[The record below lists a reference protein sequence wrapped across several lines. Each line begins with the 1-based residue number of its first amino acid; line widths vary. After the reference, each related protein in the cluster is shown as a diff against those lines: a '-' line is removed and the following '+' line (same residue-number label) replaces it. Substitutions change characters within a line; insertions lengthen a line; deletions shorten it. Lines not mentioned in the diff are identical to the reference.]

1 MSETSLG
8 ELLAPHLPY
17 VRRYARALTG
27 NQVAGDRI
35 VRATLEAIVAAPD
48 EFPRDVKPAIGLYRL
63 FETLWQASHAAG
75 GDAAAE
81 PVVLGDTTDLAVQSR
96 LATITPLSRRAL
108 LLTTMEG
115 FSHADAAVLL
125 DLDEDEVGVLVDQAL
140 TDIGGHGPA
149 RVLIIEDEPMIAM
162 DIQDIVEEYGHAV
175 TGIAST
181 RDEALRLFLETK
193 PELVL
198 ADIQLADNSSG
209 IDAVHDMWAHQQVPV
224 VFITAFPER
233 LLTGEKPE
241 PAFLITKPFQR
252 SAVQAAMAQALFF
265 HDKEPS

>member
-1 MSETSLG
+1 MTETSLG
-8 ELLAPHLPY
+8 TQLAPHLPY

-35 VRATLEAIVAAPD
+35 VRATLEAIVAAP
-48 EFPRDVKPAIGLYRL
+48 EAFPRGLSPRLGLYSL
-63 FETLWQASHAAG
+63 FEALWQASHAAG
-75 GDAAAE
+75 GDDALFAAASN
-81 PVVLGDTTDLAVQSR
+81 TDLAVQSR
-96 LATITPLSRRAL
+96 LAAITPVSRRAL

-115 FSHADAAVLL
+115 FSPAEAAQLL
-125 DLDEDEVGVLVDQAL
+125 RVKEDDVAQLVQAAL
-140 TDIGGHGPA
+140 SDIGNQTKA

-162 DIQDIVEEYGHAV
+162 DIQDIVEDSGHIV

-181 RDEALRLFLETK
+181 RAEAVRLYGETP

-209 IDAVHDMWAHQQVPV
+209 IDAVNDMWAERPVPV
-224 VFITAFPER
+224 IFITAFPER

-252 SAVQAAMAQALFF
+252 EAVQVAMAQALFF
-265 HDKEPS
+265 HDVEQS

>member
-1 MSETSLG
+1 MTQTSLG
-8 ELLAPHLPY
+8 AQLAPHLPY

-35 VRATLEAIVAAPD
+35 VRATLEAIVAAPE
-48 EFPRDVKPAIGLYRL
+48 EFPRDVTPRIGLYSL
-63 FETLWQASHAAG
+63 FETLWQASHDAG
-75 GDAAAE
+75 GDDALAAAASN
-81 PVVLGDTTDLAVQSR
+81 TDLAVQSR
-96 LATITPLSRRAL
+96 LSAITPVSRRAL

-115 FSHADAAVLL
+115 FTHAEAAHLL
-125 DLDEDEVGVLVDQAL
+125 HVEEDEVADLVKVAL
-140 TDIGGHGPA
+140 SDIGGQTPA

-162 DIQDIVEEYGHAV
+162 DIQDIVEDAGHTV

-181 RDEALRLFLETK
+181 RDEAVRLFGET
-193 PELVL
+193 PPDLVL

-209 IDAVHDMWAHQQVPV
+209 IEAVNDMWADRPVPV
-224 VFITAFPER
+224 IFITAFPER

-252 SAVQAAMAQALFF
+252 EAVQVAMAQALFF
-265 HDKEPS
+265 HGPEQS